1 MCLNR
6 EAEAGG
12 AGGGVVVSR
21 FFRIKRVLP
30 VKFTLAFDS
39 MKTTHLKTLNNHLW
53 LKHDKCSAQS
63 LHVIVTTP
71 AKKVVQVVF
80 AKITRDDSS

>member
-1 MCLNR
+1 MNR
-6 EAEAGG
+6 EAESGG
-12 AGGGVVVSR
+12 EGGEEVVVSR
-21 FFRIKRVLP
+21 SFRIKRVLP

-39 MKTTHLKTLNNHLW
+39 MKTTHLKTLNDHLW
-53 LKHDKCSAQS
+53 LKHDKCSAQP
-63 LHVIVTTP
+63 LCVIVTAP